1 MATEAKPTVNMF
13 HSVDRDMAAQPKE
26 RFRRAETFSGNDDLA
41 LQAFT
46 GSEWLLGDAIESFAA
61 EILCGALNRYYFSL
75 PP

>member
-13 HSVDRDMAAQPKE
+13 HSVDRDMASQPKE

-46 GSEWLLGDAIESFAA
+46 GSEWLLGDAIQSLAA
-61 EILCGALNRYYFSL
+61 EILCDALNWRFAGL